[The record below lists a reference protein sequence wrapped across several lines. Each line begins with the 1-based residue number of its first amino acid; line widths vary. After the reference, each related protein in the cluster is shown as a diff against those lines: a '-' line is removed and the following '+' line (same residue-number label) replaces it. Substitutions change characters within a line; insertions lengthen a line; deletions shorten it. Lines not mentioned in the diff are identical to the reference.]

1 MTLYKH
7 SKGLDLSSV
16 ESEFSE
22 IFTKAGVEYVR
33 SHDVFTI
40 EEWLL
45 ILDHLESKC
54 PAFFRM
60 IGRIE
65 EDLASG
71 RKSINDDI
79 IFEVDME
86 NVVHGKANLFTICTT
101 FLINQKLLY

>member
-1 MTLYKH
+1 M
-7 SKGLDLSSV
+7 LSLL
-16 ESEFSE
+16 
-22 IFTKAGVEYVR
+22 

-45 ILDHLESKC
+45 ILDHLEVKC

-71 RKSINDDI
+71 GKSIKDDI

-86 NVVHGKANLFTICTT
+86 NVVHGKANLFAICTIFQT
-101 FLINQKLLY
+101 NQEQLS